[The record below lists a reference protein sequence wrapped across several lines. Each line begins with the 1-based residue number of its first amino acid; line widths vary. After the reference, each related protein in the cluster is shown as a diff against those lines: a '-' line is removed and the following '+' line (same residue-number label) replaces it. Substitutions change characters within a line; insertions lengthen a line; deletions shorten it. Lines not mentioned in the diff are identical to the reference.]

1 MMLKLDPVWS
11 ASTCRQN
18 HLSLGDFSFSEETD
32 RLRPHFIF
40 YTACDLMTT
49 NTKYSLTSRIL
60 LAMFL
65 GILTGFLFKAL
76 LNGESERLLDLG
88 VFSFGIK
95 ALFVDGIF
103 HVGGQIF
110 IASLKML
117 VVPLVL
123 VSLICGTSSLKDI
136 RTLGRIGTKSMSLYI
151 LTTALA
157 IAIAVFFGTLFQP
170 GAGVDMKP
178 SQAFNPGEAPG
189 LAQVIINM
197 FPSNPIDAMAK
208 GEMLQI
214 IVFAVLVGIAMALS
228 GEAGERI
235 RLLFEDLNTVIMRLV
250 EIVMQLSPY
259 GVYFLMAKQFTIL
272 DMGDMVNLGKYFFL
286 VLFVLF
292 FHGFIVYGSFL
303 ALAARLNPVTFFS
316 KMKET
321 ALFAF
326 STSSS
331 NATIASN
338 MATTT
343 NKLGVDNKVAS
354 FTIPLGA
361 TINMDGTAI
370 MQGVATV
377 FIAQVYNIDLTF
389 SDYLM
394 VVLTATLASIG
405 TAGVPGVGLVMLAMV
420 LQQVG
425 LPVEGIALVIGVD
438 RLLDMTRTAVNV
450 TGDAMV
456 SCLVAKTEN
465 CLDEQTFNSKDAGQS
480 V

>member
-1 MMLKLDPVWS
+1 M
-11 ASTCRQN
+11 A
-18 HLSLGDFSFSEETD
+18 LGVLVGAFFKWIIGNETD
-32 RLRPHFIF
+32 QNI
-40 YTACDLMTT
+40 
-49 NTKYSLTSRIL
+49 SL
-60 LAMFL
+60 L
-65 GILTGFLFKAL
+65 G
-76 LNGESERLLDLG
+76 
-88 VFSFGIK
+88 FSFGIK
-95 ALFVDGIF
+95 AFFVDGIF

-110 IASLKML
+110 VASLKML

-123 VSLICGTSSLKDI
+123 VSLICGTSSLSDI
-136 RTLGRIGTKSMSLYI
+136 STLGRIGSKALALYI

-157 IAIAVFFGTLFQP
+157 ISLAIFFATMVSP
-170 GAGVDMKP
+170 GVGVNMQLATEFKA
-178 SQAFNPGEAPG
+178 SEAPSV
-189 LAQVIINM
+189 AQVFINM
-197 FPSNPIDAMAK
+197 FPSNPIESMAK

-214 IVFAVLVGIAMALS
+214 IVFAVLFGIAVALS
-228 GEAGERI
+228 GDAGQRI
-235 RLLFEDLNTVIMRLV
+235 RQLFDDLNQVVMSLV
-250 EIVMQLSPY
+250 NIVMHLSPY
-259 GVYFLMAKQFTIL
+259 GVFFLMAKLFTTL
-272 DMGDMVNLGKYFFL
+272 ELEDMGNLGKYFGL
-286 VLFVLF
+286 VLFVLL
-292 FHGFIVYGSFL
+292 FHGFVTYGVL
-303 ALAARLNPVTFFS
+303 VKLLGGLNPLMFFR

-338 MATTT
+338 MATATG
-343 NKLGVDNKVAS
+343 KLGVDNKVAS
-354 FTIPLGA
+354 FTVPLGA

-377 FIAQVYNIDLTF
+377 FIAQVYNIDLTI
-389 SDYLM
+389 SDYML

-425 LPVEGIALVIGVD
+425 LPVEGIALIIGVD

-456 SCLVAKTEN
+456 SCLVGKSEK
-465 CLDEQTFNSKDAGQS
+465 CMDLDVFNDPAAGRDRN